1 MDSVRFAQ
9 CALLAAELILWVLW
23 FQRPSGYR
31 TVYRMYRGGW
41 WLNERFLAG
50 IMRLSRGKAAAA
62 AAAAVASLSTA
73 EVWWPS
79 RWKRPEGGPEPRI
92 DVPLLLGALTF
103 GTLFPTVL
111 AAVIVTGRIS

>member
-9 CALLAAELILWVLW
+9 CMLLAAELILWVLW

-31 TVYRMYRGGW
+31 TVYRMCRGGW
-41 WLNERFLAG
+41 WLNERFLVG
-50 IMRLSRGKAAAA
+50 IMRLSRGK

-92 DVPLLLGALTF
+92 DVLLLLGALIF
-103 GTLFPTVL
+103 GTLLPTVL